1 MNPAP
6 CRSRLS
12 DIRFTKGIAVKNIK
26 PKQDQPEELR
36 PRNPQ
41 RADIIPTEGFALVV
55 DGKLKANFTDEEVA
69 NDLTDILD
77 QRDRDYCIAALRSRC
92 CSVGADVCG
101 AGGR

>member
-69 NDLTDILD
+69 K
-77 QRDRDYCIAALRSRC
+77 AAGAELLARFPMLRVEVYNAETR
-92 CSVGADVCG
+92 VRTKV
-101 AGGR
+101 